1 MVNETIMF
9 CCHAYQYIIIVFL
22 YMQVGST
29 KVAEIMYAKW

>member
-9 CCHAYQYIIIVFL
+9 CCHAYQYIIVFL